1 MHCTRPF
8 LFLLLRLRLFI
19 HYVLSVV
26 VFTSPAYVSF
36 CVRPTITKLMY
47 YFRTM
52 YSSMGRAKKNFVVV
66 GNSILLRSN
75 QRTVEYGII

>member
-1 MHCTRPF
+1 
-8 LFLLLRLRLFI
+8 
-19 HYVLSVV
+19 
-26 VFTSPAYVSF
+26 
-36 CVRPTITKLMY
+36 
-47 YFRTM
+47 M